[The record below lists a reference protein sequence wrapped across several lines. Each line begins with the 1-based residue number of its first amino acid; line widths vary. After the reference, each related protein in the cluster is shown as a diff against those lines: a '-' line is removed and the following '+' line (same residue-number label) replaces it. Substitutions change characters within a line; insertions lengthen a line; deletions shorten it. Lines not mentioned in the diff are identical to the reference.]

1 MDTGLENHKEKIL
14 VVDDEAS
21 IRRILETRLSMIG
34 YEVVTAADGEEA
46 IEVFHLENPDLV
58 VLDVMMPKL
67 DGYGV
72 CQELRKES
80 DIPIIMLTALGDV
93 ADRITGLELGAD
105 DYVVKPFSP
114 KELEARIRSVLRRFD
129 RNGTS
134 GIPSSGVIHINTIKI
149 DTNKRQ
155 VYKSDERIRLTGMEF
170 SLLELLVGRSGEA
183 FSRAEILQEVWGYT
197 PERHVD
203 TRVVDVHISRLRA
216 KLEEDPSNPELI
228 LTARGT
234 GYLFQ
239 RIVDNAESKQSWGSA
254 LRSKTKKRYKV
265 VLFFAK
271 DSRRSAPRIF

>member
-1 MDTGLENHKEKIL
+1 VSSSLESHKEKIL

-34 YEVVTAADGEEA
+34 YEVVTAGDGEEA
-46 IEVFHLENPDLV
+46 IAMFRDEAPDLV

-80 DIPIIMLTALGDV
+80 DVPIIMLTALSDV

-114 KELEARIRSVLRRFD
+114 KELEARIRSVLRRFE
-129 RNGTS
+129 RNGSS
-134 GIPSSGVIHINTIKI
+134 GIPSSGVMHISNIRI

-155 VYKSDERIRLTGMEF
+155 VYKGDERIRLTGMEF
-170 SLLELLVGRSGEA
+170 SLLELLVGKSGEA
-183 FSRAEILQEVWGYT
+183 FSRSDILQEVWGYT

-239 RIVDNAESKQSWGSA
+239 RITEPGDDN
-254 LRSKTKKRYKV
+254 
-265 VLFFAK
+265 
-271 DSRRSAPRIF
+271 